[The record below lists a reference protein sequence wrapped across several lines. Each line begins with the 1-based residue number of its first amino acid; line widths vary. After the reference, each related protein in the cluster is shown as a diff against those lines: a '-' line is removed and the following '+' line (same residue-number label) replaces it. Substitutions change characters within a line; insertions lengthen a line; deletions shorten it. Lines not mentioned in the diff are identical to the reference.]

1 MDVPRENDLDK
12 GAVWGR
18 IPKPELAFWLSK
30 GSRKDKI
37 LLKRSSTRDY
47 GERAVRGWDALVEKE
62 REVRDGGNVWMTV
75 G

>member
-1 MDVPRENDLDK
+1 MDK
-12 GAVWGR
+12 GAVWGC
-18 IPKPELAFWLSK
+18 IPEPELELWLSK
-30 GSRKDKI
+30 GRKDKI
-37 LLKRSSTRDY
+37 LLKRSSTRVY